1 GIMARKLT
9 YQHFQNH
16 ILRRAFQRM
25 LDVPSTPPAG
35 YWPSSCISPELAVI
49 NYRNQG
55 QLPPPRPL
63 LVTLAPSRGLFQC
76 FNLTP
81 PYNWTYNY
89 TSSIEI
95 NCIYNLTHWCP
106 VSNYG
111 PIPLNNTEGE
121 CEWWKGN
128 VISTWSIQFNPPV
141 GFFAVECNPL
151 MRALGMISAGAAL
164 ATGPAAPWGG
174 FTYRERT
181 PSNLT
186 RQLGYM
192 MEQTG
197 PLVAIVL
204 FFGPCFFKLLVK
216 FVSSRLQQFQ

>member
-35 YWPSSCISPELAVI
+35 YWPSSCISPEPAGS
-49 NYRNQG
+49 N
-55 QLPPPRPL
+55 
-63 LVTLAPSRGLFQC
+63 
-76 FNLTP
+76 
-81 PYNWTYNY
+81 
-89 TSSIEI
+89 EI

-128 VISTWSIQFNPPV
+128 VVSTWSIQFNPPV
-141 GFFAVECNPL
+141 RFFAVEYNPL
-151 MRALGMISAGAAL
+151 MRALGMILAGAGLAIGLAAL
-164 ATGPAAPWGG
+164 WGG
-174 FTYRERT
+174 FTYHETT

-197 PLVAIVL
+197 PLVAIVVL
-204 FFGPCFFKLLVK
+204 FFGPCLFNLLVK